1 MMEHI
6 LVIGSGTMGS
16 GIAQTI
22 AQANYNVTLL
32 DESDTQLS
40 KAMKTIEKQIQRLI
54 EKEKLTREDG
64 EKVYERIKPTT
75 TWEKKSFDIMIEA
88 VPENKEIKKAVFQ
101 QMEKCSDERTIL
113 ATNTSSIAISEIAS
127 YVERKERIIGMHFFN
142 PPTVMK
148 LVEIIRSP
156 RTSEDAVTESKSFVE
171 KIGKVPIE
179 VKEAPGFVV
188 NRLLVPMINE
198 AIFLVN
204 EGVASVEDIDQSMKL
219 GANHPI
225 GPLALADLIGLD
237 VCLHVME
244 VLYEEFSDSKYR
256 PAPLLRNMVR
266 SGYLGRK
273 TGKGFYD
280 YDS

>member
-156 RTSEDAVTESKSFVE
+156 RTLEDVVTESKSFVE

>member
-75 TWEKKSFDIMIEA
+75 TWEKKAFDIMIEA

-156 RTSEDAVTESKSFVE
+156 RTSEDVVTESKSFVE